1 VILLF
6 PSAAILIA
14 ILLHVVACRLPL
26 GFGSVLRFVM
36 IGSVCGL
43 AAVIVMVAEY
53 GLTADVAGATLVFAF
68 AAELYLF
75 LFTMTLG
82 SVSANMLA
90 LLSRTPASPVEID
103 NLYDD
108 RLMAALRIERLLA
121 TGLTQEHDGII
132 SLTPKGEL
140 ISRLFAVL
148 RTAFGHRGVD

>member
-26 GFGSVLRFVM
+26 PFGSVLRFVM

-43 AAVIVMVAEY
+43 VAVMVMVAEY
-53 GLTADVAGATLVFAF
+53 GLTADVAGAILAFAF

-82 SVSANMLA
+82 SVSANVLA
-90 LLSRTPASPVEID
+90 LLSRAPASPTDID
-103 NLYDD
+103 SLYDD

-121 TGLTQEHDGII
+121 TGLAQEHGGII
-132 SLTPKGEL
+132 SLTPKGEF
-140 ISRLFAVL
+140 IARLFAVL
-148 RTAFGHRGVD
+148 RTAFSHRGVD

>member
-26 GFGSVLRFVM
+26 RFGSVLRFVM
-36 IGSVCGL
+36 IGSICGL
-43 AAVIVMVAEY
+43 VAVIVMVAEY

-82 SVSANMLA
+82 SVSANILA

-108 RLMAALRIERLLA
+108 RLMAALRVERLLA
-121 TGLTQEHDGII
+121 TGLAQEHDGII

-148 RTAFGHRGVD
+148 RTAFDHRGVD

>member
-14 ILLHVVACRLPL
+14 ILLHAVACRLPL
-26 GFGSVLRFVM
+26 PFGSVVRFVM

-43 AAVIVMVAEY
+43 VAVILMVTEY
-53 GLTADVAGATLVFAF
+53 GLTADVAGATLAFGF

-90 LLSRTPASPVEID
+90 VLSRAPASPADID

-108 RLMAALRIERLLA
+108 GLMAALRIERLLA
-121 TGLTQEHDGII
+121 TGLAQEHGGVI

-140 ISRLFAVL
+140 VARLFAAL
-148 RTAFGHRGVD
+148 RTAFNHRGVD

>member
-1 VILLF
+1 VILLL

-14 ILLHVVACRLPL
+14 ILLHAVACRLPL
-26 GFGSVLRFVM
+26 PFGSVVRFVM

-43 AAVIVMVAEY
+43 VAVVVMITEY
-53 GLTADVAGATLVFAF
+53 GLTANVAGATLAFAF

-90 LLSRTPASPVEID
+90 LLGRAPASPADID

-132 SLTPKGEL
+132 SLTPKGEF
-140 ISRLFAVL
+140 IARLFAVL
-148 RTAFGHRGVD
+148 RTAFSHGGVD

>member
-1 VILLF
+1 VILLI

-14 ILLHVVACRLPL
+14 ILLHAAACRLPL
-26 GFGSVLRFVM
+26 PFGSVVRFVM
-36 IGSVCGL
+36 VGSVCGL
-43 AAVIVMVAEY
+43 VAVIVMVTAY
-53 GLTADVAGATLVFAF
+53 GLTADVAGATLAFAF

-90 LLSRTPASPVEID
+90 LLSQTPASPTDID

-108 RLMAALRIERLLA
+108 RLMASLRIERLLA
-121 TGLTQEHDGII
+121 TGMAQEHGGII

-140 ISRLFAVL
+140 IARLFAAL
-148 RTAFGHRGVD
+148 RTAFSHRGVD